1 MEQDSIKCLLNRAA
15 SHQRRGRFHLAAS
28 DCRIVLAMSE
38 DHPKA
43 LYRLGK
49 ALMGSRQYVQAVEAL
64 SSAAKLTPNDPA
76 VRGGCRT
83 GFLGM
88 LDYGADDGIDG

>member
-28 DCRIVLAMSE
+28 DCRSVLAMSE

-43 LYRLGK
+43 LFRLGK
-49 ALMGSRQYVQAVEAL
+49 ALMGSRQYEQAVEAFT
-64 SSAAKLTPNDPA
+64 SAAKLKPKDPT
-76 VRGGCRT
+76 VRGG
-83 GFLGM
+83 
-88 LDYGADDGIDG
+88 